1 MDIQKKFRGAEQI
14 IQEKQTDLQNA
25 KGSYMDTQKKS
36 KEKIKQLKVRW
47 QLVLK
52 IFQNHYTRSSSQNSC
67 FLISFQIESCLTH

>member
-1 MDIQKKFRGAEQI
+1 MDIQKKFREAEQI

-47 QLVLK
+47 
-52 IFQNHYTRSSSQNSC
+52 
-67 FLISFQIESCLTH
+67 